1 MDKYRALLNGLIVCS
16 LALASCSQEV
26 FKENNP
32 PCRLSIVAW
41 QDALGEGVNSTRT
54 TLIDG
59 VNVYWTAGDRLLVFS
74 DEENA
79 CFSYDKSDAS
89 AEGSFSGVIRLPDQ
103 SSEDQYVRALYPYN
117 SDASIK
123 GGTVTTA
130 LPSLQTGAAGTFG
143 NNLMILA
150 SRGVPTTS
158 GQADAVSM
166 DMTFKH
172 LCSGIKFSLTRD
184 DIKSVELSSRG
195 GEPVAGVFSFNWNE
209 KGNPVIS
216 SVASPSTSVILSAP
230 SGGTFEKGVWY
241 YIVTLP
247 VNFSKGVSFSLINS
261 EGKSA
266 ERIIQTAF
274 SLGRGLFRSATDLD
288 ADLHFVDPG
297 EDNPDVE
304 VQVAG
309 PDTWV
314 AVDELQRSV
323 NEDAPSTRS
332 GKQVLM
338 FYWTW
343 HCESHADYPTIVDIT
358 GVQGLGGSY
367 INDYTSYVWGVNQGH
382 DPCFWGTP
390 LFGYYRST
398 DPWVLRKHAEML
410 ADAGVDA
417 VFFDNSNGTFM
428 WWSAVTQLLETW
440 SQAKSDGV
448 NVPKIAFLLPFSA
461 SSDAA
466 TQLRYL
472 YSNLYGKGLY
482 KDLWFMVDGKPCV
495 MAYPSCLTSSATDQA
510 IKNFFTFRPGQGDY
524 VFGDQGGQWG
534 WLEVAPQ
541 HLFNGEQMT
550 VSVAQNATAA
560 SQGHC
565 YAFNAPGSY
574 GRSYTKASGHSKQT
588 SKSYIYGYNFQ
599 EQWDRAIAV
608 DPNYVFVTGWNEWTA
623 NRQDSWPV
631 YSYCAPYANAFP
643 DQYDSERSRDIEPN
657 AVWGDNGD
665 NYYYQLIKNVRRYKG
680 VGNYPNVSKKVTMDI
695 DGDFSAWEKVS
706 PDFRHY
712 AGNTLHRNHA
722 YQSTRADLV
731 YTNTSG
737 RNDFVDAKVARDEEY
752 IYFYIETAEDIT
764 SRTDEKWMRLFINID
779 RNWKTGWKGYDFC
792 LNYRNPASATKGY
805 VSKCKGTS
813 WSWSDAGTFDYSL
826 VGNKMEIRVSRSLLG
841 VASDDLDFEFKWSD
855 NMQEEGKIL
864 DFYSN
869 GDCAPG
875 GRFNFHYKEK

>member
-1 MDKYRALLNGLIVCS
+1 MIGTMVAVATIV
-16 LALASCSQEV
+16 ASCQMGDIAEPNEVLADHRDLVIEAIQSKAESQ
-26 FKENNP
+26 
-32 PCRLSIVAW
+32 
-41 QDALGEGVNSTRT
+41 TRT
-54 TLIDG
+54 VLVG
-59 VNVYWTAGDRLLVFS
+59 GEKVYWLP
-74 DEENA
+74 
-79 CFSYDKSDAS
+79 SDAISVFCDGQMTRFESTSTESS
-89 AEGSFSGVIRLPDQ
+89 A
-103 SSEDQYVRALYPYN
+103 SSYFAGKVPAQGREVLALYPY
-117 SDASIK
+117 DEEASISSGYIK
-123 GGTVTTA
+123 TS
-130 LPSLQTGAAGTFG
+130 LPSEQYAAQGTFANELLIIAGKGNLPDKSAVKADWKLQMPFQHVCSGVRFSLKNEGIKSVTISAIAGEPIAGTFTFYMDDAG
-143 NNLMILA
+143 IPTVRDLDNPSSSITMT
-150 SRGVPTTS
+150 VP
-158 GQADAVSM
+158 G
-166 DMTFKH
+166 
-172 LCSGIKFSLTRD
+172 
-184 DIKSVELSSRG
+184 
-195 GEPVAGVFSFNWNE
+195 
-209 KGNPVIS
+209 
-216 SVASPSTSVILSAP
+216 
-230 SGGTFEKGVWY
+230 GGTFKTGVWY
-241 YIVTLP
+241 YFVTLP
-247 VNFSKGVSFSLINS
+247 VSLDKGLTFTVSNGTETCTRTYDKAIELERGVFKQSTLMDQDMTFSG
-261 EGKSA
+261 G
-266 ERIIQTAF
+266 
-274 SLGRGLFRSATDLD
+274 
-288 ADLHFVDPG
+288 G

-631 YSYCAPYANAFP
+631 YSYCSPYANAFP

-722 YQSTRADLV
+722 YQSTRTDLV
-731 YTNTSG
+731 YTNATG

-752 IYFYIETAEDIT
+752 IYFYIETADDIT
-764 SRTDEKWMRLFINID
+764 SRTDEKWMRLLINID